1 MANNIRGI
9 TVEIGGNTT
18 KLGKAIEDV
27 EKKSR
32 TLSSELTD
40 INKLLKF
47 EPGNVDLLTQKQG
60 VLASQIEATAKKLDT
75 LKEAEKDVQ
84 AQFERGEVSEEQ
96 VRALQREIISTTSK
110 MEMYE
115 KASKETAEQIE
126 KLGNESD
133 GVKDDFKNTKKG
145 ADDASEA
152 LDDMSD
158 SAKDAGDSAEGLGSK
173 LGGALKGGLGALA
186 GAVTAIGGAMVTSAE
201 ETREYRTNMGKL
213 ETAFDS
219 AGHSAEN
226 ATKTYESLQG
236 ILGESDQAVEA
247 SNHLA
252 KLCDNEK
259 DLEKWTKIATG
270 VYAEFGDSLP
280 IESLTEASNETAKT
294 GALTGALADSLNWAG
309 VNEEKFQAKLDKCSN
324 EQERQAL
331 ITETLSGLYDK
342 SAEAYKKNNEEV
354 IRANQA
360 NESLTQSMADIG
372 ASVEPLLTDIKSL
385 GASLLSDLVP
395 GISQVA
401 TAFRG
406 VLNGDAGAT
415 AQLGT
420 ALSGLITGLLTKI
433 VELLPTIAS
442 VGMSLITT
450 LATTII
456 SSLPQL
462 LSTGVQIIITLIN
475 GLTSAIPLIINS
487 ITSIIPQL
495 VGVLTSSI
503 PLLIQGAISLFMA
516 LCMAIPQILPPLI
529 SALPVIITT
538 IVNSLLT
545 AIPQIIQG
553 ALLLL
558 MGIIDAIP
566 LLIQLLVPMIPEIV
580 YTVVLGLLDCIPI
593 LLDASV
599 ELLLAIVKAIPLII
613 VELVKAV
620 PKIVD
625 TIINYMKQLPGK
637 LWTILKSVVK
647 NYVKWVTEVR
657 QTAKDGFIKVR
668 DAVIT
673 VAKQLPSKIKSA
685 IWSAISTIT
694 TWGSNMLSKAKSAMS
709 KVVSGITST
718 LKSIPGKIKSIGG
731 DVVRGIWNGISDKV
745 GWIKSKISGFKDQ
758 VLKQLKSVFKIKS
771 PSRLM
776 RDEVGNYLAEG
787 ISVGL
792 TESSAPKDAINQVKE
807 DMLNGVNEINGVTL
821 NRQLETTFKG
831 SISPNDN
838 LSAKLD
844 TIIEKLKLGS
854 QIVLDT
860 GTLVGETVD
869 AYDRALSS
877 RKTQLARG
885 WS

>member
-133 GVKDDFKNTKKG
+133 GVKDDFKSTKKG

-152 LDDMSD
+152 LDDMAD
-158 SAKDAGDSAEGLGSK
+158 SADDAGDSADGLGSK
-173 LGGALKGGLGALA
+173 LGGALKGGLGALT
-186 GAVTAIGGAMVTSAE
+186 GAVTAIGGAMVASAE

-226 ATKTYESLQG
+226 ATKTYEALQG

-259 DLEKWTKIATG
+259 DLEKWTTIATG

-280 IESLTEASNETAKT
+280 IENLTEASNETAKT
-294 GALTGALADSLNWAG
+294 GALTGGLADALNWAG
-309 VNEEKFQAKLDKCSN
+309 VNEEKFQAQLDKCSN

-331 ITETLSGLYDK
+331 ITETLSGLYDE
-342 SAEAYKKNNEEV
+342 SAEAYRKNNEEV

-372 ASVEPLLTDIKSL
+372 ASVEPLLTDIKTL

-395 GISQVA
+395 GITQVA
-401 TAFRG
+401 EAFRG
-406 VLNGDAGAT
+406 VMNGDAGAT
-415 AQLGT
+415 AQLGE
-420 ALSGLITGLLTKI
+420 ALSGIITSILTKI
-433 VELLPTIAS
+433 TELLPTIAS
-442 VGMSLITT
+442 VGISLITT

-462 LSTGVQIIITLIN
+462 LTTGIQIILAIIN
-475 GLTSAIPLIINS
+475 GLTTAIPQI
-487 ITSIIPQL
+487 
-495 VGVLTSSI
+495 TSSI
-503 PLLIQGAISLFMA
+503 VGMIPNLVSALVSGIPQLIQGAISLFLA
-516 LCMAIPQILPPLI
+516 IVQAIPQILPPLI
-529 SALPVIITT
+529 LALPSIVLS
-538 IVNSLLT
+538 IVNGLL
-545 AIPQIIQG
+545 ASIPQLIDG
-553 ALLLL
+553 ALLFLL
-558 MGIIDAIP
+558 AIIDAIP
-566 LLIQLLVPMIPEIV
+566 LLINQLIPQLPTIV
-580 YTVVLGLLDCIPI
+580 ETVIIGLLNCVPQLIEASFD
-593 LLDASV
+593 LLM
-599 ELLLAIVKAIPLII
+599 AIVKAIPLI
-613 VELVKAV
+613 VKELIKAV
-620 PKIVD
+620 PQIL
-625 TIINYMKQLPGK
+625 TAILNILKQLPGK
-637 LWTILKSVVK
+637 LWTILKTAITK
-647 NYVKWVTEVR
+647 FAEFGMTVR
-657 QTAKDGFIKVR
+657 TTAKSAFNKVVS
-668 DAVIT
+668 VIWSI
-673 VAKQLPSKIKSA
+673 VKGIPGKIKSG
-685 IWSAISTIT
+685 IWSAITT
-694 TWGSNMLSKAKSAMS
+694 VATWGSNMLSKAKSAMS
-709 KVVSGITST
+709 KVVTGITST

-731 DVVRGIWNGISDKV
+731 DVVKGIWNGINDKV
-745 GWIKSKISGFKDQ
+745 GWIKSKITGFKDQ
-758 VLKQLKSVFKIKS
+758 VLKKLKSVFGIKS

-792 TESSAPKDAINQVKE
+792 TESSAPKDAIDQVKE

-831 SISPNDN
+831 SLTPNDN

-844 TIIEKLKLGS
+844 TIIDNLKLGS

-860 GTLVGETVD
+860 GALVGETVKQ
-869 AYDRALSS
+869 YDNALSN
-877 RKTQLARG
+877 RKTQVARG
-885 WS
+885 WA